1 MKNKI
6 RNYIIIIIF
15 AIIVSIPLFSK
26 DINIYNDDGIQHV
39 CRLIGTYQSITEEN
53 QSFPV
58 IMSSFCNNFGYSW
71 NLFYSPLTAYV
82 PLLFR
87 LFTNSYVICLK
98 AFIILITI
106 LTGISM
112 YEFVNKITKNQY
124 AGLLASIIYM
134 FAPYRLTDMYIRYAV
149 AELASFIFLPM
160 IFQGIYTIFSDT
172 EKKHNWMLFTLGATG
187 LILTHIIVAMYTAII
202 GFVYVLINIRKLKEK
217 NVIKKLI
224 ISLLSIILITSFYL
238 APMLEHKI
246 NTNYEVFQ
254 EGRMERTNV
263 LIDYKLDLLELVYT
277 KQNSMSY
284 EIGLITIVGVIL
296 TIIAIKN
303 IGKEYKSI
311 YIYSLVMGILSILIT
326 LKWFP
331 FEKMPS
337 ILKMIQFPFRMLEFS
352 SFFLAFVAGV
362 NYSVTIKNFR
372 MRDVLVL
379 STIAVL
385 LVVPL
390 KKNIQH
396 KEISEDWL
404 IPSVPVN
411 KYTLR
416 VHAGCASFEYLPS
429 NAFQN
434 LDYIK
439 QRENKTYVIQG
450 KAEIQKEQKDG
461 TNMQIDISN
470 VDENTILELPYIY
483 YLGYNVNIEK
493 DEESSNLQI
502 QESEKGFIQIKID
515 QKVDEAKI
523 IVSYTGTKIMKI
535 SAIISFM
542 SFTILLVI
550 YVLQRREITI
560 K

>member
-6 RNYIIIIIF
+6 KNYIIIIIF

-39 CRLIGTYQSITEEN
+39 CRLIGTYQSITEKN
-53 QSFPV
+53 QNFPV

-71 NLFYSPLTAYV
+71 NIFYSPLTAYV
-82 PLLFR
+82 PLLFK

-98 AFIILITI
+98 AFMVLITI

-124 AGLLASIIYM
+124 AGLLASAIYM
-134 FAPYRLTDMYIRYAV
+134 FAPYRLTDMYIRYAI

-160 IFQGIYTIFSDT
+160 IFQGIYTIFNDT
-172 EKKHNWMLFTLGATG
+172 QKKHNWLLFTLGAIG
-187 LILTHIIVAMYTAII
+187 LILTHTIVAMYTAII
-202 GFVYVLINIRKLKEK
+202 GFVYVLINIKKLKEK
-217 NVIKKLI
+217 TVIKKLI
-224 ISLLSIILITSFYL
+224 ISLLSIILITSFYW

-246 NTNYEVFQ
+246 NTDYEVFQ

-263 LIDYKLDLLELVYT
+263 LIAYKLDLLELVYT

-284 EIGLITIVGVIL
+284 EIGIITIIGVIL
-296 TIIAIKN
+296 TIIAFKN
-303 IGKEYKSI
+303 INKDYKTI
-311 YIYSLVMGILSILIT
+311 YVYSLVIGMLSILIT

-352 SFFLAFVAGV
+352 SFFLAFIAGV
-362 NYSVTIKNFR
+362 NYSATIKNFK
-372 MRDVLVL
+372 MRDILVL

-390 KKNIQH
+390 KKNIQY

-411 KYTLR
+411 QYTLR

-429 NAFQN
+429 KAFKN

-439 QRENKTYVIQG
+439 QRENKTYVIEG
-450 KAEIQKEQKDG
+450 KALIKEEQKDG
-461 TNMQIDISN
+461 ANMQIYISN
-470 VDENTILELPYIY
+470 IDENTILELPYIY

-493 DEESSNLQI
+493 DGEISNLQI
-502 QESEKGFIQIKID
+502 QESDKGFVQVKVNQKI
-515 QKVDEAKI
+515 DEAKI
-523 IVSYTGTKIMKI
+523 TVSYTGTRIMKI
-535 SAIISFM
+535 SAIISFI
-542 SFTILLVI
+542 SLTIILAI
-550 YVLQRREITI
+550 YALQRREITI

>member
-1 MKNKI
+1 
-6 RNYIIIIIF
+6 
-15 AIIVSIPLFSK
+15 
-26 DINIYNDDGIQHV
+26 
-39 CRLIGTYQSITEEN
+39 
-53 QSFPV
+53 
-58 IMSSFCNNFGYSW
+58 
-71 NLFYSPLTAYV
+71 
-82 PLLFR
+82 
-87 LFTNSYVICLK
+87 
-98 AFIILITI
+98 
-106 LTGISM
+106 M

-172 EKKHNWMLFTLGATG
+172 EKKHNWMLLTLGATG

-202 GFVYVLINIRKLKEK
+202 GFVYILINIRKLKEK
-217 NVIKKLI
+217 NVIEKLI

-254 EGRMERTNV
+254 EGRMERTDV
-263 LIDYKLDLLELVYT
+263 LIDYKLDLLELVHT

-284 EIGLITIVGVIL
+284 EIGLITIAGVIL

-372 MRDVLVL
+372 MRDVFVL

-390 KKNIQH
+390 KKNIQY

-411 KYTLR
+411 QYTLR

-461 TNMQIDISN
+461 TNRAEHLI
-470 VDENTILELPYIY
+470 P
-483 YLGYNVNIEK
+483 K
-493 DEESSNLQI
+493 
-502 QESEKGFIQIKID
+502 
-515 QKVDEAKI
+515 QKKNKNNMRKA
-523 IVSYTGTKIMKI
+523 G
-535 SAIISFM
+535 
-542 SFTILLVI
+542 
-550 YVLQRREITI
+550 R
-560 K
+560 